1 MTHTTR
7 AHGRRI
13 LSMLMA
19 FVLALSL
26 LPTAAFA
33 AGGGGATLKEEE
45 QRTTPMSSQR
55 LTSWRASI
63 MI

>member
-33 AGGGGATLKEEE
+33 AGGGGTLKEVE

>member
-33 AGGGGATLKEEE
+33 AGGGNLQGRGTKDD
-45 QRTTPMSSQR
+45 P
-55 LTSWRASI
+55 
-63 MI
+63 

>member
-1 MTHTTR
+1 
-7 AHGRRI
+7 
-13 LSMLMA
+13 MLMA

-33 AGGGGATLKEEE
+33 AGGGTLKEAE

-55 LTSWRASI
+55 LTSWRALRRN
-63 MI
+63 

>member
-33 AGGGGATLKEEE
+33 AGGGGPSRKWNKGSPLCYHN
-45 QRTTPMSSQR
+45 S
-55 LTSWRASI
+55 
-63 MI
+63 

>member
-33 AGGGGATLKEEE
+33 AGGGGTLKEVE
-45 QRTTPMSSQR
+45 QRKPPMLSQQ
-55 LTSWRASI
+55 LNS
-63 MI
+63 